1 MFISPRCVDA
11 GVLSDDGHA
20 GGYNDD
26 GDILW
31 STDAT
36 HETLKHAQ
44 GWPLTN
50 QPQLSPHWTF
60 DAQSYPLMQ
69 L

>member
-1 MFISPRCVDA
+1 MKKKIIMFISPRCVDA

-36 HETLKHAQ
+36 HETCPGVTTH
-44 GWPLTN
+44 
-50 QPQLSPHWTF
+50 
-60 DAQSYPLMQ
+60 
-69 L
+69 

>member
-36 HETLKHAQ
+36 HETCPGVTTH
-44 GWPLTN
+44 
-50 QPQLSPHWTF
+50 
-60 DAQSYPLMQ
+60 
-69 L
+69 